1 MNIDTIK
8 NGYVIDHITAG
19 NAIKIYRL
27 LDLENI
33 GCQVAL
39 ITNAKSKKTGTKDLL
54 KIGELI
60 DINLD
65 KIAFIDPDVT
75 INIVK
80 NNKIIEK
87 KKLEITEKLVNVC
100 YCNNPRCITSTE
112 RNLNQIFNLTNK
124 KDKIYRCNYCETE
137 LEKDKFIF
145 Q

>member
-33 GCQVAL
+33 GCQIAL

-54 KIGELI
+54 KIGKLI

-65 KIAFIDPDVT
+65 KIAFIDPNVT

-80 NNKIIEK
+80 NDKIIEK
-87 KKLEITEKLVNVC
+87 KKIEIPEKLINVC

-124 KDKIYRCNYCETE
+124 DKKIYRCNYCEAL
-137 LEKDKFIF
+137 LEKDKFIY

>member
-27 LDLENI
+27 LNLESL

-39 ITNAKSKKTGTKDLL
+39 ITNVKSKKTGTKDLL

-60 DINLD
+60 DINMD

-80 NNKIIEK
+80 NDKIIEK
-87 KKLEITEKLVNVC
+87 RKIEIPEKLVDVC

-112 RNLNQIFNLTNK
+112 RNLKQIFNLTNK
-124 KDKIYRCNYCETE
+124 KEKIYRCNYCETI
-137 LEKDKFIF
+137 LEKDRFIY
-145 Q
+145 

>member
-75 INIVK
+75 VNVVED
-80 NNKIIEK
+80 NKIIEK
-87 KKLEITEKLVNVC
+87 KKLEIPEKLVNVC

-112 RNLNQIFNLTNK
+112 RNLAQIFNLTNK
-124 KDKIYRCNYCETE
+124 KEKIYRCNYCETI
-137 LEKDKFIF
+137 LEKDKYIY
-145 Q
+145 

>member
-27 LDLENI
+27 LNLEKLDLV
-33 GCQVAL
+33 VAL
-39 ITNAKSKKTGTKDLL
+39 ITNVKSNKTKTKDLL
-54 KIGELI
+54 KIGKLI
-60 DINLD
+60 DIDLD

-87 KKLEITEKLVNVC
+87 KKLELPERLINVC
-100 YCNNPRCITSTE
+100 KCNNPRCITSTE
-112 RNLNQIFNLTNK
+112 RNLDQIFNLTDKENK
-124 KDKIYRCNYCETE
+124 VYRCNYCEMM
-137 LEKDKFIF
+137 LEKDKFLY
-145 Q
+145 